1 MNQAQAPLVSDEQ
14 SAVAETHEPIVSLP
28 EQRYALWQ
36 RAIIGLFVL
45 GIFYT
50 LYLTRAVLLPIII
63 AALLS
68 FLLAPV
74 KRGLQRLRLPGAVAA
89 GMVVGM
95 MAGLIGFIVSSLA
108 EPAAKWLDDVP
119 KIMHKIEN
127 KLYPIRQTVQEVNK
141 AAEQV
146 EKIATQGTPSKAV
159 VLASPSLHAL
169 LVSGTQG
176 LVVGIVLVV
185 FLVFFFLATGDLL
198 LRKLVKVLP
207 RLRDKIKA
215 VQISQRIQQEISRYL
230 VTQTL
235 INCGLGVATGIA
247 MYLLNMPNPILWGV
261 MVTLFNFVPY
271 VGATVSLVVLTT
283 VALLSFESLEQAVI
297 VPITFLAIATI
308 EGQLVS
314 PLVLGRQ
321 LALNPLV
328 IFLTIIWWAWFW
340 GIAGA
345 LIAVPLLVI
354 TKIICDHIDSLRDL
368 GEFLGR

>member
-1 MNQAQAPLVSDEQ
+1 MTQAQAPLVTEEQ
-14 SAVAETHEPIVSLP
+14 TAVPETREPVVSLP

-74 KRGLQRLRLPGAVAA
+74 KRGLQRLRLPGAIAA
-89 GMVVGM
+89 GMVVGL
-95 MAGLIGFIVSSLA
+95 MAGLIGFAVSSLA
-108 EPAAKWLDDVP
+108 EPAAKWLDNGP
-119 KIMHKIEN
+119 KLMRKMEN

-141 AAEQV
+141 AAEQM
-146 EKIATQGTPSKAV
+146 EKLATPGGQPKTV
-159 VLASPSLHAL
+159 VVAPPSLRAL

-176 LVVGIVLVV
+176 LVMGVVLVV

-215 VQISQRIQQEISRYL
+215 VQICQRIQHDVSRYL
-230 VTQTL
+230 TTLTL
-235 INCGLGVATGIA
+235 INCGLGVVTGVA
-247 MYLLNMPNPILWGV
+247 MYLLNMPNPILWGT
-261 MVTLFNFVPY
+261 MVALFNFVPY
-271 VGATVSLVVLTT
+271 IGATVSLVVLTA
-283 VALLSFESLEQAVI
+283 VALLTFDGLDQALV
-297 VPITFLAIATI
+297 VPLTFLAIATI

-314 PLVLGRQ
+314 PIVLGRQ

-328 IFLTIIWWAWFW
+328 IFLTIIWWGWFW
-340 GIAGA
+340 GILGA

-354 TKIICDHIDSLRDL
+354 TKIICDHVDGLRDL